1 MFEEFLTT
9 DVGHFFTTLAVAM
22 LPVLELRGAIPL
34 GISLGLHPWCALIAG
49 VIGNIIPSPFIIIF
63 IRRFFE
69 WVRKK
74 SDRLERLVSRL
85 EKRAEGKWDSIH
97 KFQFLGLLIL
107 VAIPLPGTGAWT
119 GSLVAAIAN
128 MRIKNALPAIIIGV
142 IIAGFLITGLSVG
155 FAAILS

>member
-1 MFEEFLTT
+1 MLEDLVTT
-9 DVGHFFTTLAVAM
+9 DVGRFFTTMAVAM

-34 GISLGLHPWCALIAG
+34 GVSLGLHPWCALIAG

-63 IRRFFE
+63 IRRIFE
-69 WVRKK
+69 WLRKK
-74 SDRLERLVSRL
+74 SDGLERLVSRL
-85 EKRAEGKWDSIH
+85 EKRAEGKWDEIH
-97 KFQFLGLLIL
+97 KFQFLGLLIF

-128 MRIKNALPAIIIGV
+128 MRMKSALPAIVAGV

-155 FAAILS
+155 FAALIS